1 MKLIPYYSTSKSA
14 EAVKESCSLHKAAVA
29 GKQAAEL
36 YGLEILAANINYNG
50 NNTTRLSSLP
60 MKRSTVPMP
69 IKLRL

>member
-14 EAVKESCSLHKAAVA
+14 EAVKASGSLNKAAVA

-36 YGLEILAANINYNG
+36 YGLQILAANINYNG
-50 NNTTRLSSLP
+50 NNTTRLLLLR
-60 MKRSTVPMP
+60 MKRNTVPMP

>member
-14 EAVKESCSLHKAAVA
+14 EAVKESGSLHKAAVA

-36 YGLEILAANINYNG
+36 YGLEILAANINYNAIIP
-50 NNTTRLSSLP
+50 RVLLSLP
-60 MKRSTVPMP
+60 MRQSTVPMP